1 MIKAIV
7 VDDEALTT
15 EYICRL
21 LRNEGVEAQGY
32 TNPYEAFD
40 NVNIQKP
47 DVLFLD
53 IEMPEINGLELAEKV
68 HANGY
73 ECEIVFLQLIVNMQL
88 MPLS

>member
-1 MIKAIV
+1 M
-7 VDDEALTT
+7 
-15 EYICRL
+15 
-21 LRNEGVEAQGY
+21 
-32 TNPYEAFD
+32 
-40 NVNIQKP
+40 
-47 DVLFLD
+47 LFLD